1 MKTILLFTSILIFS
15 VSFSQMMP
23 EKFATFYNDRGMDN
37 FEEKQVKIDKKI
49 KKSPNEPWYYW
60 MKAEIFQ
67 MMGDET
73 KAIENFEKSIKL
85 DSTFSAGHGSFARFL
100 YGKENPNL
108 KEALIHINKAIQ
120 LDATEKYYL
129 IDRGNIYLLAGEYEK
144 AIEDANTALSANEE
158 AYITDIAKLIIE
170 TMLAQNRTADL
181 KAYLEKF
188 DFTSLGGFMDTN
200 FDEKLGDL
208 YLEFG
213 DKEKACKSYGFAADT
228 YLIVEEPLPAGL
240 DEKIKKCK

>member
-1 MKTILLFTSILIFS
+1 MKTIFFITAILYFS
-15 VSFSQMMP
+15 VAFSQMMP
-23 EKFATFYNDRGMDN
+23 EKFATFYDELGMDN

-67 MMGDET
+67 MMGDEA
-73 KAIENFEKSIKL
+73 KAIENFEKSIKI

-108 KEALIHINKAIQ
+108 KEALTHINKAIQ
-120 LDATEKYYL
+120 LDDTEKYYL

-144 AIEDANTALSANEE
+144 AIEDANTVLKLNEE
-158 AYITDIAKLIIE
+158 TYIIDAVQLIIE
-170 TMLAQNRTADL
+170 TMLAQNRTAEL
-181 KAYLEKF
+181 KTYLENF
-188 DFTSLGGFMDTN
+188 DFTSLGGFMDPN